1 MMFTTIDDM
10 NIYTFCTTELDKHNR
25 EIRMNKRLN
34 ETDIA
39 DKFE

>member
-1 MMFTTIDDM
+1 M
-10 NIYTFCTTELDKHNR
+10 NTMENSNEYTFCTTELDEHNR

-34 ETDIA
+34 ETNIA